1 MPHKLI
7 SFEIRNPMKN
17 FKQSKKEKKLTKITM
32 SINQFYKEYQDL
44 YVENPFFLKIK
55 NIKPTQMNSLQ

>member
-1 MPHKLI
+1 
-7 SFEIRNPMKN
+7 MKN

-55 NIKPTQMNSLQ
+55 NIKPTQMNSL